1 MPLGVTVVPP
11 ADAVRR
17 IFGEDEEAGGAGS
30 SEQPGAPDSGGQS
43 AQHVNPGLPDSNEP
57 YEYYSFSSDD
67 EDADED
73 GIQTGTLGQTRN
85 LSESERKLLGE
96 LFRVFRKIEPV
107 CTNRLLQN
115 HSLKW
120 AYFKVLHAIRVIIEK
135 WAEHEPEDILPSEQS
150 LSENS
155 ARDPELTEIR
165 EEIKF
170 LKSSMANFDEKLKQD
185 VSIISPAIDSKFA
198 TILRIRRLQAEM
210 VRIVAGMNHDFPE
223 IPSKPDGAGQTE
235 SEEVLK
241 LRNDLA
247 VYDSQVKQAETDTQ
261 ERLDALKAAAEDT
274 EEEDN
279 SDDFAVVLSD
289 FVAKLVNLKELTKQE
304 RTILNSLVEQAGTP
318 QDKNS
323 KTEFMVRVHA
333 RMNRQILELNMMLS
347 KLKEDQQRQDLDNV
361 IKELESE
368 LKYYGVGIVD
378 KFPNFVLDPPE
389 GMEARLRMLRS
400 SPLLYKAWLQASLRR
415 ECADTCTP

>member
-30 SEQPGAPDSGGQS
+30 SEQPESRGQPAQAYMPEVPDDEG
-43 AQHVNPGLPDSNEP
+43 P
-57 YEYYSFSSDD
+57 YFSFSSDD
-67 EDADED
+67 EHADED
-73 GIQTGTLGQTRN
+73 GIQTGTLGQERN

-96 LFRVFRKIEPV
+96 LFRVFRKIETV
-107 CTNRLLQN
+107 CTNRLLHN

-120 AYFKVLHAIRVIIEK
+120 AYFKVLNAIRVIIEK
-135 WAEHEPEDILPSEQS
+135 WAEHEPEHIMPSEQS

-155 ARDPELTEIR
+155 ARDPVLAKIKGDI
-165 EEIKF
+165 EE
-170 LKSSMANFDEKLKQD
+170 LKSLMVSYDEKLKGG
-185 VSIISPAIDSKFA
+185 VSTMDPVIDGKFA

-210 VRIVAGMNHDFPE
+210 VIILAGKNDDVRDT
-223 IPSKPDGAGQTE
+223 PSGAEGAVLLE

-247 VYDSQVKQAETDTQ
+247 VYDSQVKQAATETL
-261 ERLDALKAAAEDT
+261 ESLNALKAAANETGD
-274 EEEDN
+274 EGESN
-279 SDDFAVVLSD
+279 GFAGVLPD
-289 FVAKLVNLKELTKQE
+289 YAAKLEKLKVLTRLE
-304 RTILNSLVEQAGTP
+304 RTTFDSLVEKAGTP
-318 QDKNS
+318 QDQS
-323 KTEFMVRVHA
+323 SRSAYMMRVR
-333 RMNRQILELNMMLS
+333 RIIDSQIVGLNVILVT
-347 KLKEDQQRQDLDNV
+347 LKEDQRSQVLENV
-361 IKELESE
+361 IRDLESE
-368 LKYYGVGIVD
+368 LTLYGVGVVE
-378 KFPNFVLDPPE
+378 KFSSFVLDPPE

>member
-73 GIQTGTLGQTRN
+73 GIKTGTLGQERN

-120 AYFKVLHAIRVIIEK
+120 AYFKVLNAIHVIMEN
-135 WAEHEPEDILPSEQS
+135 WAEHEPEDIMPSEQS

-155 ARDPELTEIR
+155 ARDPVLAKIKGDI
-165 EEIKF
+165 EE
-170 LKSSMANFDEKLKQD
+170 LKSLMVGYDEKLKGG
-185 VSIISPAIDSKFA
+185 VSPMDPVIDGKFA

-247 VYDSQVKQAETDTQ
+247 VYDSQVKQAATETQ
-261 ERLDALKAAAEDT
+261 ESLNALKAAANETGD
-274 EEEDN
+274 EGESN
-279 SDDFAVVLSD
+279 GFAGVLLD
-289 FVAKLVNLKELTKQE
+289 YAAKLEKLKVLTRLE
-304 RTILNSLVEQAGTP
+304 RTTFDSLVEKAGTP
-318 QDKNS
+318 QDQS
-323 KTEFMVRVHA
+323 SRSAYMMRVR
-333 RMNRQILELNMMLS
+333 RIIDSQIVGLNVILVT
-347 KLKEDQQRQDLDNV
+347 LKEDQQSQVLEKV
-361 IKELESE
+361 IKDLESE
-368 LKYYGVGIVD
+368 LTFYGVGVVE
-378 KFPNFVLDPPE
+378 KFSSFVLDPPE